1 MAAGEQNNDKSRSN
15 ETKIPNQSNIQPVEL
30 DENVGGGRGANTT
43 ISVLVP
49 EIRIERTKKEKYLI
63 VVTFTLQVKIHAF
76 EIGFTEP
83 ISMSH
88 AKI

>member
-1 MAAGEQNNDKSRSN
+1 MAKGEKNGNTSLSSEK
-15 ETKIPNQSNIQPVEL
+15 KVPNQSNIQSVEL

-43 ISVLVP
+43 VSVLVP

-83 ISMSH
+83 ISMPH
-88 AKI
+88 ANI